1 LQTRTSFLTQTY
13 KNMLSGYGAIVLGV
27 IVNIFLLPV
36 VLNNV
41 GKELYGLWFLI
52 FNITSYFYLADFGIT
67 NAITR
72 LFAKYKVLGQDKV
85 KNLLSTAYIII
96 FVLDLFIL
104 LLILLFK
111 QNIIQYLGIDNR
123 NLEIF
128 SLLFIIAV
136 IELLS
141 QFILRVNFGIIK
153 GKHHYNIA
161 YNLEALTSILRL
173 LSIFILTITDNFTI
187 VNFALLYSLSKIL
200 SDSISFYFLKSEF
213 KSLKFKT
220 DFTIL
225 KDLINNASS
234 TLLTS
239 IASTA
244 YNSLPLLLFGKV
256 FGLEKVFLYSIP
268 FAIMIVMSR
277 LINVVYA
284 GFTPRASEL
293 KALNDDEEIYKISN
307 YGIKISLIL
316 GITSLSFFII
326 FGFDI
331 FVLWLGDKVLTIA
344 DFNMIYNIFI
354 LLLTYLTIANFQKVN
369 IVIYQAAGLHWYV
382 TFETITS
389 AILLLLLSYLLFDIF
404 GMYVFAVSMIC
415 VSLYKY
421 IYYQFRGRKKIKTYS
436 LSLPILMLSSVFIGI
451 IFIINLLF
459 LKAISFKFLFFLLM
473 ISIFILFV
481 YLRLFDKEEQNQI
494 KRQLFIKVKKINY
507 I

>member
-1 LQTRTSFLTQTY
+1 MQTKSSFLTQIY
-13 KNMLSGYGAIVLGV
+13 KNMLSGYGAILLGI
-27 IVNIFLLPV
+27 IVNILLLPV

-52 FNITSYFYLADFGIT
+52 FNIISYFYLADFGIT
-67 NAITR
+67 NAIIR

-96 FVLDLFIL
+96 FGLDLFIL
-104 LLILLFK
+104 LLILLFE
-111 QNIIQYLGIDNR
+111 QNIIQYLGIDNK

-136 IELLS
+136 VELLS
-141 QFILRVNFGIIK
+141 QFILRVNIGIIK

-161 YNLEALTSILRL
+161 YNLEAFTSILRL
-173 LSIFILTITDNFTI
+173 ISIFILIITDNFTI
-187 VNFALLYSLSKIL
+187 INFALLYSLSKVF

-213 KSLKFKT
+213 KNLKFKI
-220 DFTIL
+220 DFVIL

-239 IASTA
+239 IASVV
-244 YNSLPLLLFGKV
+244 YNSLPLLLFGKI
-256 FGLEKVFLYSIP
+256 FGIEKVFLYSIP

-277 LINVVYA
+277 LINVIYA

-316 GITSLSFFII
+316 GISSLSFFTI

-331 FVLWLGDKVLTIA
+331 FVMWLGDKVLTTI

-354 LLLTYLTIANFQKVN
+354 LLLIYLSIANFQNVN

-389 AILLLLLSYLLFDIF
+389 AILLLLLSYLLLDIF

-421 IYYQFRGRKKIKTYS
+421 TYYQFIGRKKIKTYS
-436 LSLPILMLSSVFIGI
+436 LSLLTLIASASFIST

-459 LKAISFKFLFFLLM
+459 LKTIIFKILFF
-473 ISIFILFV
+473 IFMVFSFIAYVYLILFNE
-481 YLRLFDKEEQNQI
+481 YEQKQI
-494 KRQLFIKVKKINY
+494 KQQLLKIKGKIK
-507 I
+507 